1 MKRVRLWIVGTP
13 CAVALLLLLVVA
25 TGGPDPVG
33 GDFVQ
38 DVKNG
43 VRMAGSLFGIET
55 ISDVAD
61 LVARGF
67 SKQGVFLKPEKNT
80 PLQKQTASMM
90 VQIWKLIGLDGSK
103 LGALVMN
110 ALVFVAHVIA
120 TNLGTVKKPGLDQ
133 HTDSELPKD
142 DEPSILQSES
152 PLDWLLNNPP
162 KQFRDMLN
170 HIKDG
175 NVTDFL
181 ESDLANLEH
190 TPVEDS
196 GCIRLL
202 ICKIKP
208 FIWKMQQVVQERLNA
223 NSEEEGYE
231 SQNESENIVDII
243 FRNVPKMR
251 EFQANGALCESQFKH
266 CVRRF

>member
-13 CAVALLLLLVVA
+13 CAVALLLLVVA
-25 TGGPDPVG
+25 TAGPDPVG

-110 ALVFVAHVIA
+110 ALVFVAHV
-120 TNLGTVKKPGLDQ
+120 
-133 HTDSELPKD
+133 
-142 DEPSILQSES
+142 
-152 PLDWLLNNPP
+152 
-162 KQFRDMLN
+162 
-170 HIKDG
+170 
-175 NVTDFL
+175 
-181 ESDLANLEH
+181 
-190 TPVEDS
+190 
-196 GCIRLL
+196 
-202 ICKIKP
+202 
-208 FIWKMQQVVQERLNA
+208 
-223 NSEEEGYE
+223 
-231 SQNESENIVDII
+231 
-243 FRNVPKMR
+243 
-251 EFQANGALCESQFKH
+251 
-266 CVRRF
+266 VR